1 MKTQA
6 IIKEYL
12 ENDSIASSALARNM
26 LNMSAY
32 ARQLIALHEQKTAQL
47 LPLQTVVTAL
57 NRLKQAVLR
66 APEAYFVIDTISTEY
81 GIMAF
86 RLKERVEAVDWLK
99 KKSNEL
105 SKYYLEIHGESLQI
119 LCAGELIYPLWQE
132 FGIPEGMIDSQDDLA
147 VMTININKRYL
158 KNPTV
163 LKTLYSAIERTEVQ
177 LDLTASVSNQLIIAF
192 EGEQL
197 TEVVTA
203 LSKYLDPLT
212 QQ

>member
-1 MKTQA
+1 MKTHA
-6 IIKEYL
+6 IVKEYL
-12 ENDSIASSALARNM
+12 ENDSVASSALARNM
-26 LNMSAY
+26 LNTSAY
-32 ARQLIALHEQKTAQL
+32 ARELIALHEQKTGQL

-57 NRLKQAVLR
+57 NRLKQAAIS
-66 APEAYFVIDTISTEY
+66 APEAYFVIDTISTES

-86 RLKERVEAVDWLK
+86 RLKERVEAVDWLLN
-99 KKSNEL
+99 KSKQLGE
-105 SKYYLEIHGESLQI
+105 YYLEIQAESLQI

-147 VMTININKRYL
+147 VVTININKRYL

-163 LKTLYSAIERTEVQ
+163 LKTLYSAVERTGA
-177 LDLTASVSNQLIIAF
+177 DLELTTSVSNVLTIAF
-192 EGEQL
+192 QGEQL
-197 TEVVTA
+197 TEVVAA